1 LRTSE
6 LSDSGEINV
15 PERRSSRNVVFA
27 GLTAVLAVVAL
38 LAAFA
43 AFKSLNTYRAN
54 PAQPASP
61 IPVQIPVRTGI
72 PTEQSFPTPASA
84 TACATPAP
92 DVPTIIPPTNTPV
105 PPALT
110 ATPLPLPESPF
121 TYGLSFGGRELGAY
135 RLGTGL
141 SARAIVGGIHGGYE
155 WNTVVLVSETLEYLQ
170 EHPDLIPAEVTLYIV
185 PCANP
190 DGYAAG
196 TDPVVARMNGNG
208 VDLNRNWDFHWQM
221 TATHGTR
228 SVFAGTGPFSEP
240 ETRALRDLIEEQG
253 VEAAIFYHSAM
264 GKIFSGADRTQ
275 SATFELA
282 EMMSEVT
289 GYPHAPEGV
298 VGQVTTGDAID
309 YLSTKGVAAIE
320 IELTTHEH
328 IDWDRNL
335 QGILAFLNWTILT
348 RESYIRYVVQPGDVL
363 STIALRY
370 GVEVEEIMRVNEEIL
385 DQDYIPVGYELL
397 IPVLTDD

>member
-1 LRTSE
+1 M
-6 LSDSGEINV
+6 

-27 GLTAVLAVVAL
+27 GLTTVLVVVL
-38 LAAFA
+38 LAIFA

-54 PAQPASP
+54 PAQSASSVPVQASVQTSIPAEQPQPTLASP
-61 IPVQIPVRTGI
+61 TALA
-72 PTEQSFPTPASA
+72 TSTPDS
-84 TACATPAP
+84 
-92 DVPTIIPPTNTPV
+92 PTIIPPTDTLVLPTP
-105 PPALT
+105 T
-110 ATPLPLPESPF
+110 ATPLPLPEGPF
-121 TYGLSFGGRELGAY
+121 TYGLSFDGRELGAY

-141 SARAIVGGIHGGYE
+141 SARAIIGGIHGGYE
-155 WNTVVLVSETLEYLQ
+155 WNTVVLVSETLKYLQ
-170 EHPDLIPAEVTLYIV
+170 EHPDSIPAEVTLYIV

-208 VDLNRNWDFHWQM
+208 VDLNRNWDYHWQM
-221 TATHGTR
+221 TATHGIR
-228 SVFAGTGPFSEP
+228 PVFAGTGPFSEP
-240 ETRALRDLIEEQG
+240 ETRALRDLIDEQG
-253 VEAAIFYHSAM
+253 VGAAIFYHSAM
-264 GKIFSGADRTQ
+264 SKIFSGADRTQ

-335 QGILAFLNWTILT
+335 QGVLAFLNWTILT
-348 RESYIRYVVQPGDVL
+348 RESYTRYVVQPGDVL
-363 STIALRY
+363 SAIALQY

-397 IPVLTDD
+397 IPVLADD